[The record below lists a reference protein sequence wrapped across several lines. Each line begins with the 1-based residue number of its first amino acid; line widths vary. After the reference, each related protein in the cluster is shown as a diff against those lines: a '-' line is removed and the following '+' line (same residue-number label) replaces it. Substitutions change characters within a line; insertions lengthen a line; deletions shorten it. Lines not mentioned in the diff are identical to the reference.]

1 MFSETGEAAPVKNIV
16 VSGGDAM
23 APARDSL
30 FFPLAQSL
38 HRPLGALL
46 RQARAARRDRS
57 NLPLIYAAKQKH
69 HPDGW
74 CFVWRRRRDLNS
86 RAAFY
91 GSLRP

>member
-1 MFSETGEAAPVKNIV
+1 MVIAIGSAERERQPPVKNMV

-57 NLPLIYAAKQKH
+57 NLPLIYAANEKK
-69 HPDGW
+69 DTVGVL
-74 CFVWRRRRDLNS
+74 FV
-86 RAAFY
+86 
-91 GSLRP
+91 GGEGEI